1 VCNTLAK
8 SRLSWFE
15 GKDVSDIAERINLVQ
30 FGLSQNTEDIFRLNQ
45 IARNIIRNIL
55 LFVATMVLVGFNNP
69 SYAGIAVAI
78 TIVALVIL
86 FLYIQQERETV
97 DLGRQ
102 FNEPVSDAF

>member
-1 VCNTLAK
+1 MCNTLAK

-15 GKDVSDIAERINLVQ
+15 GKDVSDIAERINL
-30 FGLSQNTEDIFRLNQ
+30 NTEDIFRLNQ